1 MGAGPHGTPI
11 PGPACSELIG
21 ALDNHPLSRLL
32 WRRLKPL
39 ILGKLLFAPDTPFTR
54 KLMAQV
60 GVAWMLGQEGGS
72 QSPSSTLSP
81 VGQSQARGSWKLG
94 LKK

>member
-1 MGAGPHGTPI
+1 MGAGPHGTSI

-60 GVAWMLGQEGGS
+60 GVAWMLGWEGGS
-72 QSPSSTLSP
+72 QSLSSTLSP
-81 VGQSQARGSWKLG
+81 VAQSQARGSWKLG